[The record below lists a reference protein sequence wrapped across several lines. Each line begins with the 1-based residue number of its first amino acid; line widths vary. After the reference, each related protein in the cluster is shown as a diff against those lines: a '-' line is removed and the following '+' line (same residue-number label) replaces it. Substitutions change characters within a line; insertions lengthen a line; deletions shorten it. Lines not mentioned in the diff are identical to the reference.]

1 VKILPNLVERFLAAA
16 LVVLGAAIFT
26 AAQSKM
32 ERTTAPQRVWHP
44 SRDARLGTPLCRAGD
59 PAAQGSDLKT
69 PTGVKRN
76 SRPEES
82 SPANPPQQ
90 STRDPELVKYSYEF
104 SQPQFYVRHIVI
116 EHDGNGRGKISLE
129 RLNED
134 TTIIEPVELSPTAL
148 SRIAALWQGMRFLDS
163 QETYQSDKQFPHLGT
178 MRLKMEQGTRQR
190 TAEFN
195 WTNDHDA
202 SALVNEY
209 RRVADQAIF
218 VFDISVARENQ
229 PLNAPKLME
238 LLESLLKRE
247 GLSDPHQLIPLLKDL
262 STDEHLPLIA
272 RNHAVRLLKKI
283 EK

>member
-1 VKILPNLVERFLAAA
+1 VKVLPNLVQQFLAAA

-26 AAQSKM
+26 AAQSKT
-32 ERTTAPQRVWHP
+32 ERTAAPQRVWHP
-44 SRDARLGTPLCRAGD
+44 SRDARPGTPLCRAGD

-76 SRPEES
+76 PRPEEL
-82 SPANPPQQ
+82 SPANSPLQ
-90 STRDPELVKYSYEF
+90 SRRDPEPVKYSYEF

-116 EHDGNGRGKISLE
+116 EHDANGRGKISFE
-129 RLNED
+129 RLDED

-163 QETYQSDKQFPHLGT
+163 QENYQSDKQFPHLGT
-178 MRLKMEQGTRQR
+178 MRLKMEQGTRER
-190 TAEFN
+190 TATFN

-238 LLESLLKRE
+238 LLESLLKRD

-272 RNHAVRLLKKI
+272 RNHALRLLKKI

>member
-1 VKILPNLVERFLAAA
+1 VKVLPNLVVQFLAAA

-26 AAQSKM
+26 AAQSKTV
-32 ERTTAPQRVWHP
+32 RTT
-44 SRDARLGTPLCRAGD
+44 
-59 PAAQGSDLKT
+59 QGSDLKT
-69 PTGVKRN
+69 PATVKRN

-82 SPANPPQQ
+82 PPANPPQQ
-90 STRDPELVKYSYEF
+90 STPDTESARYRYEF
-104 SQPQFYVRHIVI
+104 SQPQFYIRHIVI
-116 EHDGNGRGKISLE
+116 EHDASGSGKISFE

-134 TTIIEPVELSPTAL
+134 TTIIEAVELSATAL
-148 SRIAALWQGMRFLDS
+148 GRIAALWQGMRFLES
-163 QETYQSDKQFPHLGT
+163 QENYQSDKQFPHLGT
-178 MRLKMEQGTRQR
+178 MRLKMEQGTRER

-195 WTNDHDA
+195 WTNNHDA

-218 VFDISVARENQ
+218 VFDVSVARENQ
-229 PLNAPKLME
+229 PLNTPKLME
-238 LLESLLKRE
+238 LLESLLRRD

-272 RNHAVRLLKKI
+272 RNHSVRLLKKI